1 MMMDLGYFAMI
12 VGIIAGIL
20 VLTYLAI
27 RAIDHAFRNK
37 ETDREYAYDAMMQN
51 DAYVMERFNKRRE
64 IELGYQCNKQLVQ
77 SFCDRTKAMSMDI
90 IKQVNES
97 VFEQAKEMMKELQ

>member
-12 VGIIAGIL
+12 VGIIAGIM

-37 ETDREYAYDAMMQN
+37 ETDREYAYDAMLQN
-51 DAYVMERFNKRRE
+51 DAYIMERVNKRQE
-64 IELGYQCNKQLVQ
+64 IKLGYQCNKQLIQ
-77 SFCDRTKAMSMDI
+77 SFCDRTKTMSMDI

>member
-1 MMMDLGYFAMI
+1 MMMDLGYFTLV
-12 VGIIAGIL
+12 VGIIAGVL
-20 VLTYLAI
+20 VLAYLAI
-27 RAIDHAFRNK
+27 RTIDHAFRNK
-37 ETDREYAYDAMMQN
+37 EADREYAYDAMLQN
-51 DAYVMERFNKRRE
+51 DAYIMERVNKRQE
-64 IELGYQCNKQLVQ
+64 IKLGYKCNKQLVQ

>member
-1 MMMDLGYFAMI
+1 MIMDLGYFTII

-37 ETDREYAYDAMMQN
+37 ESDREYAYDAMMQN
-51 DAYVMERFNKRRE
+51 DAYAIERFNKRKE
-64 IELGYQCNKQLVQ
+64 LELGYQYNKQLVQ
-77 SFCDRTKAMSMDI
+77 SYCDRQKSMSM
-90 IKQVNES
+90 
-97 VFEQAKEMMKELQ
+97 EQITKINNTMMEMLKD